1 LTAYTFLD
9 PARVEFSDPLT
20 ADDLRRLAAFPKIKV
35 LQCSHPVKESTWR
48 LLNFEFFP
56 ARPDVQLRLYGF
68 YGEVC
73 DLSFV
78 TRMVNVRHFSADCL
92 MDATGVE
99 HVAEM
104 PNLQSLQIAIYE
116 LKSFDFLWHLP
127 VGLSSLLLGLTRSKK
142 PDLLPLPRFK
152 KLTQLYLEGQQK
164 NIEVLADLVELE
176 DITLRS
182 ISTPNLDYLRNLPR
196 LGSLDIKLGGTS
208 NLSAIEGMP
217 GIKYLELW
225 NIRGLRDIGVISHL
239 PGLQNLFLQSLP
251 HLTVLPSLRESRQL
265 KRVLLQNLKGLKD
278 LGELQWAP
286 ALQEFILLQGAS
298 HQVDDWLPLLSNP
311 SLRRATAYFGSA
323 KKNERFVQLLAERG
337 IGKYEFT
344 PFQYS

>member
-1 LTAYTFLD
+1 MPAYTFLD
-9 PARVEFSDPLT
+9 PERVEFSEPLSE
-20 ADDLRRLAAFPKIKV
+20 DDLRRLVASPKIKV
-35 LQCSHPVKESTWR
+35 LQCSSPVKESTWH
-48 LLNFEFFP
+48 LLNSEFFP
-56 ARPDVQLRLYGF
+56 RRPEVQLRLYGF
-68 YGEVC
+68 YGLVC
-73 DLSFV
+73 DLSF
-78 TRMVNVRHFSADCL
+78 TARMVNVRHFSADCL
-92 MDATGVE
+92 MEATGVE
-99 HVAEM
+99 HITEM

-127 VGLSSLLLGLTRSKK
+127 LGLSSLLLGLTRSKK
-142 PDLLPLPRFK
+142 PDLLPLSRFG
-152 KLTQLYLEGQQK
+152 KLAQLYLEGQQK
-164 NIEVLADLVELE
+164 HIEVLADLVELE
-176 DITLRS
+176 DLTLRS

-196 LGSLDIKLGGTS
+196 LWSLDIKLGGTS
-208 NLSAIEGMP
+208 NLSAIEGVA

-251 HLTVLPSLRESRQL
+251 HITVLPSLRESRQL

-278 LGELQWAP
+278 LRELQWAP

-298 HQVDDWLPLLSNP
+298 QQVDDLLPLLSNP

-323 KKNERFVQLLAERG
+323 KKNQRFTQMLAERG